1 MNLYSPRVSVR
12 AAGFTCYLH
21 PEAVAHDRCAA
32 CARTICPVCVVADA
46 RGRTLCRS
54 CSDRAQARRRR
65 VRGLIVA
72 AGALAVVGVAGY
84 LLVFHAAGRAGG
96 GAADP
101 FAGDKHAIPPEAAER
116 MAQYRVRLEA
126 NPCEVEAAY
135 KLGGVLNGVG
145 DYAGALAL
153 CDRFATRCGD
163 ATALAWVKMYA
174 LEQTKSWNEAI
185 ALASE
190 LVADHPHHPDYWW
203 WRGEAEAETGE
214 LDQAAADD
222 RQSQAVYPSTAVVN
236 LASVARRRERACDGA
251 FAVAHFLDEEPG
263 ASARY
268 YGDLESKL
276 WVEGDCTTVAGRGR
290 AAVHIDRVD
299 ARLAG
304 HPGRFRIDLTLA
316 HVVVTR
322 DFATRAALIAPGA
335 QAGPS
340 VTILLGGEP
349 VTAEVARVADI
360 AVGGA
365 SARDFEVMVVDG
377 LPNPP
382 AGTHAARSH
391 DAALDG
397 LLGQDFLWRFAR
409 PDFDARGHLVLT
421 ERRAPP

>member
-1 MNLYSPRVSVR
+1 MRGL
-12 AAGFTCYLH
+12 
-21 PEAVAHDRCAA
+21 
-32 CARTICPVCVVADA
+32 VVAA
-46 RGRTLCRS
+46 AT
-54 CSDRAQARRRR
+54 
-65 VRGLIVA
+65 VA
-72 AGALAVVGVAGY
+72 IGGAALY

-101 FAGDKHAIPPEAAER
+101 FAPGKDAIPPEAAER
-116 MAQYRVRLEA
+116 IAQYRVRLEA

-174 LEQTKSWNEAI
+174 LEQTRSWNEAI
-185 ALASE
+185 ALSSE

-203 WRGEAEAETGE
+203 WRGEAEAEAGE

-251 FAVAHFLDEEPG
+251 FAVAHFLDEVPG

-290 AAVHIDRVD
+290 AAVHVDGVD
-299 ARLAG
+299 ATLAG
-304 HPGRFRIDLTLA
+304 HAGRFRIDLNLA

-322 DFATRAALIAPGA
+322 KFAERAALIAPGD

-349 VTAEVARVADI
+349 VTAQVARVSDI
-360 AVGGA
+360 AVAGA
-365 SARDFEVMVVDG
+365 SARDFEVMVVDA
-377 LPNPP
+377 LPDAP
-382 AGTHAARSH
+382 AGGARAKKQGRGA
-391 DAALDG
+391 AALDG

-409 PDFDARGHLVLT
+409 PDVDARGRLVLS
-421 ERRAPP
+421 ERSAPP